1 MQNFIKKYNQFINEG
16 AQLGGPNFDIV
27 KLNWLDDKKAP
38 LEVLKSNNSH
48 DVTGFRKIGTTSGG
62 SFQVYYGLTIDPNRN
77 RELGDSEPVF
87 KLTLDALKQAN
98 IDGSTRAL
106 AEFIKPTAREIRAKK
121 GTIDYV
127 VSLGS
132 TAGLSQD
139 LGERFSKEFKD
150 AQYLQLPKENFENFE
165 KALNWDYIK
174 NYETKVK
181 EKGIRPIFAGVKQDV
196 IDAIDLDKTSPEIIA
211 EINAA
216 KTADELENIILK
228 GNPNYRYGEYSEE
241 GLNTIF
247 WKAEPFNIRSS
258 GISRGGSRQWLKTKY
273 STPKP
278 SGEFG
283 DPIFVEAV
291 KKCIIG
297 TSTMLFV
304 DDNSRTKEDIS
315 KIFDSI
321 IMIAKQVLADTETV
335 TTQMEQYHKRFL
347 AYVLIYLPDDSQSGD
362 SKNIGVKKLAGAQT
376 VDQFREGGIP
386 AFAEWIELHQ
396 LPG

>member
-1 MQNFIKKYNQFINEG
+1 MQNFVKKYNQFINEG

-48 DVTGFRKIGTTSGG
+48 DVTGFRKIGVTKDG

-77 RELGDSEPVF
+77 SELGDSDEVF
-87 KLTLDALKQAN
+87 KLTLDALKQAK

-121 GTIDYV
+121 GTVDYV

-139 LGERFSKEFKD
+139 LGERFSQEFKD
-150 AQYLQLPKENFENFE
+150 AQYLQLPKENFENFG

-174 NYETKVK
+174 NYETKVR
-181 EKGIRPIFAGVKQDV
+181 EKGIRPIFAGVKQD
-196 IDAIDLDKTSPEIIA
+196 ILDAIDQDKTSPEIIA
-211 EINAA
+211 ELNATQ
-216 KTADELENIILK
+216 TADEIQAIITRS
-228 GNPNYRYGEYSEE
+228 NPANKYREYSEDE
-241 GLNTIF
+241 SNVIF

-258 GISRGGSRQWLKTKY
+258 GIARGGSRQWLKTKY

-321 IMIAKQVLADTETV
+321 IMIAEQVLADTGTV

-347 AYVLIYLPDDSQSGD
+347 AYVLIYLPEPGQNSDSN
-362 SKNIGVKKLAGAQT
+362 NIGVKKLASAQD
-376 VDQFREGGIP
+376 VNQFREEGLP
-386 AFAEWIELHQ
+386 AFSEWIKLHAVR
-396 LPG
+396 

>member
-1 MQNFIKKYNQFINEG
+1 MQNFVKKYNQFINEG
-16 AQLGGPNFDIV
+16 AQLSGPNFDIV

-48 DVTGFRKIGTTSGG
+48 DVTGFRKIGVTKDG
-62 SFQVYYGLTIDPNRN
+62 SFQVYYGLTIDQDRTK
-77 RELGDSEPVF
+77 ELGDSDPVF
-87 KLTLDALKQAN
+87 KLTLDALKQAK
-98 IDGSTRAL
+98 IDGSARAL

-121 GTIDYV
+121 GTVDYV

-139 LGERFSKEFKD
+139 LGERFSQEFKD

-181 EKGIRPIFAGVKQDV
+181 EEGVRPIFAGVKQD
-196 IDAIDLDKTSPEIIA
+196 ILDAIDRDKTSPEIIA

-216 KTADELENIILK
+216 KTADEVQAIITRS
-228 GNPNYRYGEYSEE
+228 NPANKYREYSEDDS
-241 GLNTIF
+241 NVIF
-247 WKAEPFNIRSS
+247 WKVEPFNIRSS

-291 KKCIIG
+291 KKCILG

-315 KIFDSI
+315 RIFDSI
-321 IMIAKQVLADTETV
+321 IMIADNILADSETV
-335 TTQMEQYHKRFL
+335 TPKMAQYHKRFL
-347 AYVLIYLPDDSQSGD
+347 AYVLIYLPEPGQSGD
-362 SKNIGVKKLAGAQT
+362 SNNIGVKKLATETT
-376 VDQFREGGIP
+376 VNQFREGGLP
-386 AFAEWIELHQ
+386 AFAEWINSHTIR
-396 LPG
+396 